1 MWIYAPGHVAPGRVA
16 ALTSQVDIPPTLL
29 GLLGI
34 DYDSQFYG
42 TDVFQRPPGK
52 ERAFIGT
59 YQLLGYL
66 RGETLVQLSPHRK
79 VDTVRPSLVDD
90 AGQPAIAEAPQLT
103 LQAISDYQTAAYRFS
118 HGLMRTAR

>member
-1 MWIYAPGHVAPGRVA
+1 M
-16 ALTSQVDIPPTLL
+16 
-29 GLLGI
+29 
-34 DYDSQFYG
+34 
-42 TDVFQRPPGK
+42 
-52 ERAFIGT
+52 
-59 YQLLGYL
+59 LGYL